1 MGILDKLFGEKNNDD
16 LMTDDEKELRDYEQ
30 NVYMAESAVADGNSS
45 EFVIDDVD
53 YVMNKGT
60 VVSGSVTGG
69 IFSVGDS
76 VKIIRNNEVI
86 FSTEITH
93 INQFG
98 TNSAMRVSEGAN
110 ADFVLKDIGKQD
122 YRRIKVNDLIKKI

>member
-1 MGILDKLFGEKNNDD
+1 MEIRKPDAPVPMEFSSISVKISRRWSD
-16 LMTDDEKELRDYEQ
+16 
-30 NVYMAESAVADGNSS
+30 VYMAESAVADGTSS

>member
-30 NVYMAESAVADGNSS
+30 NVYMAESAVADGTSS
-45 EFVIDDVD
+45 EFVIDDID
-53 YVMNKGT
+53 FAMNKGT

-69 IFSVGDS
+69 IFSVGDG
-76 VKIIRNNEVI
+76 VKIIRNNEII

-98 TNSAMRVSEGAN
+98 KNSTMRVSEGAN
-110 ADFVLKDIGKQD
+110 AEFVLKDIGK
-122 YRRIKVNDLIKKI
+122 RNRANRSFKKI